1 MGAAEPSQLHNWNT
15 LANSPQGAEL
25 TKDLVGRSQMAAKIP
40 TPAVQH
46 PLPLFSQ
53 KGPCGCN

>member
-1 MGAAEPSQLHNWNT
+1 MGAAEPSQLHDGNAQT
-15 LANSPQGAEL
+15 NSPQGAEL

-40 TPAVQH
+40 TPAVRH

-53 KGPCGCN
+53 TRI